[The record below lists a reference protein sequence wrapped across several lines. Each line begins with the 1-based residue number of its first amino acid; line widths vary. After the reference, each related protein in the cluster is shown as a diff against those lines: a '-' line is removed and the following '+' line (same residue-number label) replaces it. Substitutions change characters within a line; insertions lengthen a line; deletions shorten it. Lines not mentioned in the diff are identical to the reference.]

1 MIRSIIYLDEPKL
14 LSLSS
19 QVLEGLTEYLLT
31 EKTSSKEQQ
40 EKQKGPIASGREL
53 ADAIRS
59 TETSVERRVLHDH
72 AFSMFER
79 KLTDNQVLLDVPT
92 GNEQA
97 VTISSIDASS
107 FIRVQGPAKFI
118 DAAKLSALLKVFNS
132 LGESI
137 TYVTKNE
144 EMKAL
149 SKALDDLKAV
159 TKDKVKLAQIT
170 KQQKEATDPGLLAQA
185 AGLYQDPK
193 FLEHLRILTTF
204 GFSDQLEIQQKID
217 GILYTACLKR
227 ECLREAEDL
236 VIRKYSRKTEK
247 SLVVLGLVTQTAS
260 DGPVDLGAS
269 DSKPEN
275 MKEALINMIDH
286 IAMMEASLS
295 GKSNKEVIIDPIAVY
310 VSL

>member
-1 MIRSIIYLDEPKL
+1 MIRSLIYLDEPKL

-19 QVLEGLTEYLLT
+19 QVLEGLTQYLLT
-31 EKTSSKEQQ
+31 EKTSSSEKE

-59 TETSVERRVLHDH
+59 IETSVERRVLHDH
-72 AFSMFER
+72 AFSMFEK
-79 KLTDNQVLLDVPT
+79 KLVDSANLLDVPT
-92 GNEQA
+92 GKEQA
-97 VTISSIDASS
+97 ETIFEIAASS

-118 DAAKLSALLKVFNS
+118 DAAKLTALLKVFNS

-137 TYVTKNE
+137 TYVTKNDE
-144 EMKAL
+144 IKTL
-149 SKALDDLKAV
+149 VRALDELKAA
-159 TKDKVKLAQIT
+159 TKDKSKLAQLT
-170 KQQKEATDPGLLAQA
+170 KQQKEATDPSTLAQA
-185 AGLYQDPK
+185 SGLYQDPK
-193 FLEHLRILTTF
+193 FLEHLGILTTF
-204 GFSDQLEIQQKID
+204 GFSDQLEIQQKLD

-236 VIRKYSRKTEK
+236 VIRKYSRNTEK
-247 SLVVLGLVTQTAS
+247 SLVVLGLITQTAT
-260 DGPVDLGAS
+260 DGPVEPGKT

-275 MKEALINMIDH
+275 MKEALTNMIDH

-295 GKSNKEVIIDPIAVY
+295 GKSSKEVIIDPIAVY